1 MAGNSRI
8 QGITVEIG
16 GDTGPLSKALQGVN
30 KEIQGTQSQ
39 LKDVERLL
47 KMDPGN
53 TELLQQKQRLLG
65 DAIGE
70 TKTKLDALKTAEQQA
85 QAQFQKGEI
94 SQKQYD
100 GLKREIADT
109 EIKLKGLEKSYGELG
124 NAASRA
130 LQSASE
136 SIKGFGEKTSALG
149 QKFLPVTA
157 GIAGIGT
164 AAVAAMNSVDAGL
177 DVITQKTG
185 ATGET
190 AKEMQAVFNAVA
202 SKIPADFEDI
212 GAAIGEI
219 NTRLGFTGDQ
229 LEASSEDFLK
239 FAKVNGTDV
248 NTSVQLV
255 TRAMGDAGIKSTE
268 YKSLL
273 DDLTVAGQQS
283 GISIDSLTQNLAKYG
298 APMRALGIDTKQ
310 AIALFAGWEKA
321 GVNTEIA
328 FSGMKKAISNW
339 GAAGKDS
346 TAEFQKTLDAIKKAP
361 DIATATSMAI
371 EVFGAKAGPDLAD
384 AIQGGRFEVDAFTKA
399 LESSKGTVDSTYGM
413 LVDEVDDTQLAMQNM
428 KLALHDLG
436 EVIAKTVGPIV
447 LELANKFKAVMEH
460 FNGLDSGTKKLI
472 VTIAGIVAAIGPA
485 LIVIGK
491 LYTGFGSVVGI
502 VGKVV
507 GLFSGGGGLVAA
519 LGAITGPVGIVVAA
533 VGALVA
539 IFATLFA
546 TNEDF
551 RNKVGEIWS
560 QIQQIFSSVLEQIKG
575 IIQGFIDVANAIW
588 KNFGSEIMAVV
599 SAAFDF
605 IKTYIDS
612 AMKVVKDVIDVVMG
626 LINGDWERVWN
637 GLKNLVSDVLNG
649 IMNIIG
655 SWQQLVQKAFEL
667 LGSVLGNVW
676 TAIKGVALQAWE
688 GIKTSVLGI
697 VENIKTGVINGFNNL
712 KSGVTTTVGNVA
724 TAIKNGLGKAVDY
737 VKGLPSKFLG
747 WGKDM
752 IQGLINGIKSK
763 IGAVADAVSSVANR
777 VKNFLHFSRPD
788 EGPLR
793 DYETWMPDFMSGL
806 AAGIRRNTSRVTQAL
821 GALTDNMTL
830 DMQPVMTPAVA
841 GASGG
846 PQTITQPVSITVE
859 IERMDNSS
867 GQAPRAMAEQIN
879 TELQR
884 IQQRSKAQW

>member
-16 GDTGPLSKALQGVN
+16 GDTGPLSKALQGIN
-30 KEIQGTQSQ
+30 REIQGTQSQ

-109 EIKLKGLEKSYGELG
+109 EIKLKGLEKSYSELG

-164 AAVAAMNSVDAGL
+164 AAVAAMNSVDDGL

-190 AKEMQAVFNAVA
+190 AKQMQEIFNQVA

-229 LEASSEDFLK
+229 LAASSEDFLK

-283 GISIDSLTQNLAKYG
+283 GISIDALTQNLAKYG

-447 LELANKFKAVMEH
+447 LELANKFKGIMDH

-491 LYTGFGSVVGI
+491 LSTGFGTVVGI

-551 RNKVGEIWS
+551 RNKVGEIWG
-560 QIQQIFSSVLEQIKG
+560 QIQQIFSSVLEQIRG

-588 KNFGSEIMAVV
+588 ENFGSEIMAVV

-649 IMNIIG
+649 IMAIIS

-667 LGSVLGNVW
+667 LGSVLGNAW

-688 GIKTSVLGI
+688 GIKTSI
-697 VENIKTGVINGFNNL
+697 VNIVDNIKTGVLNGFNNL
-712 KSGVTTTVGNVA
+712 KSGVATTVGNVTA
-724 TAIKNGLGKAVDY
+724 AIKNGLGKAVDY

-763 IGAVADAVSSVANR
+763 IGAVADAVSSVADR

-806 AAGIRRNTSRVTQAL
+806 AAGIRQNASRVTRAL
-821 GALTDNMTL
+821 GGLTDNMVI
-830 DMQPVMTPAVA
+830 DMQPVTAAAA
-841 GASGG
+841 GTAGG
-846 PQTITQPVSITVE
+846 TQTITQPVSILVE
-859 IERMDNSS
+859 IGRMDNGS
-867 GQAPRAMAEQIN
+867 GQAPRAIAEQIN